1 MFLQECV
8 RGALKNKTV
17 VLVTH
22 QVDFLH
28 NADIIYVST
37 TLHTRNNIQIVDTVC
52 VACSLY
58 NEMKLIKCPQIYVC
72 R

>member
-1 MFLQECV
+1 MFVQECV

-37 TLHTRNNIQIVDTVC
+37 SIVFL
-52 VACSLY
+52 VAA
-58 NEMKLIKCPQIYVC
+58 KC
-72 R
+72 